1 MTKRKIKVEDKEYLI
16 DEADDKEE
24 VFDKIF
30 KKLEKLEETED
41 SGNSD

>member
-41 SGNSD
+41 SGNGD

>member
-1 MTKRKIKVEDKEYLI
+1 MARRKIRFEDKEYII

-41 SGNSD
+41 SGDGD